1 MRRLGMILLLM
12 AIVLLVATILPIPLQ
27 TSMAPMPFCPEC
39 LPGDPHVGLA
49 VCLAVLVAFV
59 LILPRFGSIGL
70 SFQHRGRGVLL
81 VSAPDRPPRSA

>member
-1 MRRLGMILLLM
+1 MIVLLM
-12 AIVLLVATILPIPLQ
+12 ALVLLVATILPIPVQ

-49 VCLAVLVAFV
+49 LCLAVLVAFV

-70 SFQHRGRGVLL
+70 TLRPPGRGVLL